1 MANNLTF
8 DQAAVLM
15 KAVLEQVQGKTAI
28 QTITL
33 DNFVSVGQTLL
44 KAGYDPLLNAISV
57 VLGKTYFSI
66 RPYRS
71 KFDSLY
77 VDEAKWGV
85 YARKLTAVDKDPVN
99 NQEYFPENGAG
110 VDMYAVNKTII
121 LQVNFYGGATYSR
134 DLVIWKNQL
143 DLAFTNPQ
151 ELANFWS
158 MLYQN
163 LDDMVEQDRETQA
176 RMAIVNFIA
185 GKAKG
190 DAANVIH
197 LVQVYNDETGLDL
210 TSETVRQPDNWKNF
224 VLWALA
230 YIKTL
235 SDMMTERSQK
245 FHINVTGKEV
255 MRHTPLERQAVFLL
269 AKEGNAINTR
279 VMSQSYHDEY
289 LNKVDFKTVGY
300 WQSID
305 TPAGIK
311 AKPTFLKAD
320 GSLETA
326 ATEFAGDVFGVIFDK
341 EAIVCAIVNE
351 WSAVTPLN
359 ARGGYSVRWDH
370 YTCRWMND
378 FTENG
383 VVLMLD

>member
-8 DQAAVLM
+8 DQAAILM
-15 KAVLEQVQGKTAI
+15 KAVLEQVQGKKSI
-28 QTITL
+28 ETITL
-33 DNFVSVGQTLL
+33 DNFPSVGQTLL

-71 KFDSLY
+71 KFNSLY
-77 VDEAKWGV
+77 VDESKWGI
-85 YARKLTAVDKDPVN
+85 YARKLTTIDKDPVDN
-99 NQEYFPENGAG
+99 NEYFPGDG
-110 VDMYAVNKTII
+110 DSVDMYKADKTYV
-121 LQVNFYGGATYSR
+121 LQLNFYGGDTYSR
-134 DLVIWKNQL
+134 SLTIWKNQL

-151 ELANFWS
+151 ELVNFWS

-176 RMAIVNFIA
+176 RLAIVNFIA

-190 DAANVIH
+190 DAGNVIH

-210 TSETVRQPDNWKNF
+210 TAETVRQPANWKDF

-255 MRHTPLERQAVFLL
+255 QRHTPLDRQAVYLL
-269 AKEGNAINTR
+269 SKEGNAINTR
-279 VMSQSYHDEY
+279 VMSQSYHDDY
-289 LNKVDFKTVGY
+289 LKKVDFKTVGF

-311 AKPTFLKAD
+311 AKPTFLKPD
-320 GSLETA
+320 GSLETSES
-326 ATEFAGDVFGVIFDK
+326 EFAGDVFGVIFDK
-341 EAIVCAIVNE
+341 EAIVCSVINE
-351 WSAVTPLN
+351 WSAVTPMN

>member
-1 MANNLTF
+1 MANKLTF

-15 KAVLEQVQGKTAI
+15 KA
-28 QTITL
+28 TL
-33 DNFVSVGQTLL
+33 DQMKGVTPVAEINSGNFTSVGQTMLQ
-44 KAGYDPLLNAISV
+44 AGYDPLLNAISV

-66 RPYRS
+66 RPYKS

-77 VDEAKWGV
+77 VDEARWGI
-85 YARKLTAVDKDPVN
+85 YARKLTVVDKDPKAN
-99 NQEYFPENGAG
+99 AEYFPENGAG
-110 VDMYAVNKTII
+110 IDMYAIDKTIV
-121 LQVNFYGGATYSR
+121 LQLNFYGGDTYSR

-143 DLAFTNPQ
+143 DLAFTDPE
-151 ELANFWS
+151 ELSRFWS

-163 LDDMVEQDRETQA
+163 LDDMVEQDREAQA
-176 RMAIVNFIA
+176 RLAIINFIA

-190 DAANVIH
+190 DADNVIH

-210 TSETVRQPDNWKNF
+210 TAETVRQPDNWKNF

-245 FHINVTGKEV
+245 FHINVEGKSV
-255 MRHTPLERQAVFLL
+255 QRHSPLDRQAVYLL
-269 AKEGNAINTR
+269 AKEGNAIDTR
-279 VMSQSYHDEY
+279 VMSQSYHDDY
-289 LNKVDFKTVGY
+289 LKKVDFKTVGF

-305 TPAGIK
+305 TPAAIH
-311 AKPTFLKAD
+311 AKPTYLKSD
-320 GSLETA
+320 GALETA
-326 ATEFAGDVFGVIFDK
+326 AEAFAGDVFGVIFDK
-341 EAIVCAIVNE
+341 EAVVCALINE
-351 WSAVTPLN
+351 WSAVTPMN

>member
-1 MANNLTF
+1 MANKLTF
-8 DQAAVLM
+8 DQAVVLM
-15 KAVLEQVQGKTAI
+15 KA
-28 QTITL
+28 TL
-33 DNFVSVGQTLL
+33 DQMKGVTPVEEINSGNFVSVGQTMLQ
-44 KAGYDPLLNAISV
+44 AGYDPLLNAISV

-66 RPYRS
+66 RPYKS

-77 VDEAKWGV
+77 VDEARWGI
-85 YARKLTAVDKDPVN
+85 YARKLTVVDKDPKN
-99 NQEYFPENGAG
+99 NDEYFPENGAG
-110 VDMYAVNKTII
+110 IDMYAIDKTIV
-121 LQVNFYGGATYSR
+121 LQLNFYGGDTYSR

-143 DLAFTNPQ
+143 DLAFTDPQ
-151 ELANFWS
+151 ELTRFWS

-163 LDDMVEQDRETQA
+163 LDDMVEQDREAQA
-176 RMAIVNFIA
+176 RLAIINFIA

-190 DAANVIH
+190 DADNVIH

-210 TSETVRQPDNWKNF
+210 TAETVRQPDNWKNF

-235 SDMMTERSQK
+235 SDMMAERSQK
-245 FHINVTGKEV
+245 FHINVDGKPV
-255 MRHTPLERQAVFLL
+255 QRHTPLDRQAVYLL
-269 AKEGNAINTR
+269 AKEGNAIDTR
-279 VMSQSYHDEY
+279 VMSQSYHDDY
-289 LNKVDFKTVGY
+289 LKKVDFKTVGF

-305 TPAGIK
+305 TPARIQ
-311 AKPTFLKAD
+311 AKPTYLKSD
-320 GSLETA
+320 GALETA
-326 ATEFAGDVFGVIFDK
+326 AEAFTGDVFGVIFDK
-341 EAIVCAIVNE
+341 EAIVCALINE
-351 WSAVTPLN
+351 WSAVTPMN